1 MRSLLT
7 FSLLVSVK
15 TFSRLFYRYDI
26 AWIGRPA
33 PESWSRLRLV
43 AILNHTSLYE
53 WLWIG
58 FVPLRFLWRIARHGV
73 VPAAEK
79 TLRRPAIGLFFKL
92 IARHVVSVTRQRD
105 HTWREVLDRIGEESM
120 VLLAPEGRMK
130 RADGFDAHGQPMT
143 VRGGIADILEAIGHG
158 PLMVAYSGGLHHVQV
173 PGQLVPRLFQT
184 LRMRLEVLDI
194 ADYRAAMAGD
204 DPDDLKRNVKQDL
217 ERRRDLYCAEPSA

>member
-7 FSLLVSVK
+7 FCLLVTVK
-15 TFSRLFYRYDI
+15 AASRLAYRYDI

-33 PESWSRLRLV
+33 PELWSHLRLV

-73 VPAAEK
+73 IPAAEK
-79 TLRRPAIGLFFKL
+79 TLRRPMIGLFFKL

-105 HTWREVLDRIGEESM
+105 HTWRAVLDRIGEDSM

-130 RADGFDAHGQPMT
+130 RADGLDAHGQPMT

-158 PLMVAYSGGLHHVQV
+158 SMLIAYSGGLHHVQI

-194 ADYRAAMAGD
+194 ADYRAALGGD
-204 DPDDLKRNVKQDL
+204 DPEDFKRTVKLDL
-217 ERRRDLYCAEPSA
+217 ERRRDLHCAEPIA

>member
-1 MRSLLT
+1 VRSLLT
-7 FSLLVSVK
+7 FSLLVTVK
-15 TFSRLFYRYDI
+15 IGSRLFYRYDI
-26 AWIGRPA
+26 EWIGRPA
-33 PESWSRLRLV
+33 PEVWSRLRLV

-79 TLRRPAIGLFFKL
+79 TLRRPLIGLFFKL

-105 HTWREVLDRIGEESM
+105 HTWRAVLDRIGEESM

-130 RADGFDAHGQPMT
+130 RADGLDSHGQPMT
-143 VRGGIADILEAIGHG
+143 VRGGIADILDAIGHG
-158 PLMVAYSGGLHHVQV
+158 PLMLAYSGGLHHVQV

-184 LRMRLEVLDI
+184 LRMRLEVLEI
-194 ADYRAAMAGD
+194 AAYRAAMAGD
-204 DPDDLKRNVKQDL
+204 DPEDLKANVKQDL
-217 ERRRDLYCAEPSA
+217 ERRRDLYCAAPK

>member
-7 FSLLVSVK
+7 FCLLVTVK
-15 TFSRLFYRYDI
+15 AASRLVYRYDI

-33 PESWSRLRLV
+33 PELWSHLRLV

-73 VPAAEK
+73 IPAAEK
-79 TLRRPAIGLFFKL
+79 TLRRPMIGLFFKL

-105 HTWREVLDRIGEESM
+105 HTWRAVLDRIGEDSM

-130 RADGFDAHGQPMT
+130 RADGLDAHGQPMT

-158 PLMVAYSGGLHHVQV
+158 SMLIAYSGGLHHVQI

-194 ADYRAAMAGD
+194 ADYRAALGGD
-204 DPDDLKRNVKQDL
+204 DPEDFKRTVKLDL
-217 ERRRDLYCAEPSA
+217 ERRRDLHCAEPIA